1 MKLNSVCIK
10 QAMLFL
16 SLLTLSLSNVAGPF
30 SVGSKS
36 LGVVVGSGRAFDD
49 NYTIIG
55 AGFGYHVVDG
65 LQLNIQAQTWLGG
78 DRDIDKITPGVQYVF
93 SREQK
98 FKPYLGAF
106 YTRSYIENFDDQNS
120 AGLRAGAIFS
130 TSSNFYVGFGIVYED
145 YLDCDE
151 NRFVD
156 CDDTY
161 TELSIAF
168 LL

>member
-1 MKLNSVCIK
+1 MKSNLILIK
-10 QAMLFL
+10 QAGLFFL
-16 SLLTLSLSNVAGPF
+16 LLTFSLSNIAGPF

-36 LGVVVGSGRAFDD
+36 LGLVLGSGEAFDD
-49 NYTIIG
+49 SYLIVG
-55 AGFGYHVVDG
+55 AGFGYYVVDG
-65 LQLNIQAQTWLGG
+65 FQVNVQAQTWLGG
-78 DRDIDKITPGVQYVF
+78 DRDINKVTPGVQYVF
-93 SREQK
+93 ARNENL
-98 FKPYLGAF
+98 KPYLGTF
-106 YTRSYIENFDDQNS
+106 FTRSFIDDFEDQDS
-120 AGLRAGAIFS
+120 AGVRVGAIFS
-130 TSSNFYVGFGIVYED
+130 TSSDYYVGFGVVFED

>member
-1 MKLNSVCIK
+1 MHSGSVNLRRVFIFVATLVISLNS
-10 QAMLFL
+10 A
-16 SLLTLSLSNVAGPF
+16 AGPF

-36 LGVVVGSGRAFDD
+36 LGIILGSGEAFDD
-49 NYTIIG
+49 DYIIVG
-55 AGFGYHVVDG
+55 AGFGYYVVDG
-65 LQLNIQAQTWLGG
+65 LQLNAQAQAWLGG
-78 DRDIDKITPGVQYVF
+78 DRDINKLTPGVQYVF
-93 SREQK
+93 SRDQNL
-98 FKPYLGAF
+98 KPYLGAF
-106 YTRSYIENFDDQNS
+106 FTRSYIDDFDDQDS

-130 TSSNFYVGFGIVYED
+130 TNPNYYVGLGIVYED

-161 TELSIAF
+161 TELTIAF

>member
-1 MKLNSVCIK
+1 MKLNSVRIK

-16 SLLTLSLSNVAGPF
+16 SLLTFSLSNIAGPF

-36 LGVVVGSGRAFDD
+36 LGIILGSGEAFDD
-49 NYTIIG
+49 DYLIVG
-55 AGFGYHVVDG
+55 AGFGYYVVDG
-65 LQLNIQAQTWLGG
+65 LQINIQAQTWLGG

-93 SREQK
+93 SRDQK
-98 FKPYLGAF
+98 LKPYLGAF
-106 YTRSYIENFDDQNS
+106 VTRSYIEDFEDQDS

-130 TSSNFYVGFGIVYED
+130 THSDYYVGFGIVYED

-151 NRFVD
+151 SRFVD

-161 TELSIAF
+161 AELSIAF